1 MSNSY
6 QYDGYSDIKH
16 MVLIGVFLFIINFPF
31 FSSCY
36 AQSNALVADLSKSN
50 ISINT
55 DFNGASLLLFGS
67 VAGKEGDDIIVVISA
82 PPTEIITRKKSKMSG
97 IWVNSKSIK
106 WKNAPAFYQIFS
118 TDVLSKIATRDVLQ
132 SLGIGTQ
139 FLNLKFEKS
148 GEFDTTNYNEWVEA
162 LNRNMK
168 SASLWKTNEN
178 AVQVIRGALFRTEV
192 DLPANI
198 TTGDYEVR
206 IIHFRNGRFIAE
218 DKTAIAVKKAGFS
231 SIIYR
236 LAHEYSIFYGI
247 FAIAFAVFAGWL
259 AAAIFRKT

>member
-1 MSNSY
+1 
-6 QYDGYSDIKH
+6 
-16 MVLIGVFLFIINFPF
+16 
-31 FSSCY
+31 
-36 AQSNALVADLSKSN
+36 
-50 ISINT
+50 
-55 DFNGASLLLFGS
+55 
-67 VAGKEGDDIIVVISA
+67 
-82 PPTEIITRKKSKMSG
+82 
-97 IWVNSKSIK
+97 
-106 WKNAPAFYQIFS
+106 
-118 TDVLSKIATRDVLQ
+118 
-132 SLGIGTQ
+132 
-139 FLNLKFEKS
+139 
-148 GEFDTTNYNEWVEA
+148 
-162 LNRNMK
+162 MK

-231 SIIYR
+231 AIIYQ